1 MTLSPL
7 FLVVVVAG
15 LGAAK
20 HEERDTLLNKPVN
33 CETAAED
40 IAALE
45 AAMPSPGER
54 LTSVVKS
61 LTPVGAAVSVVTGN
75 YKDNAAVLT
84 GRTKEEL
91 TARVKEIQVTCG
103 IPETT
108 ETSKP

>member
-15 LGAAK
+15 LGSAK

-45 AAMPSPGER
+45 AAMPTGGER
-54 LTSVVKS
+54 LKS
-61 LTPVGAAVSVVTGN
+61 AVQTFSPVGRVVGVVRGTREDT
-75 YKDNAAVLT
+75 KDVLT

-91 TARVKEIQVTCG
+91 TARVKEIRVACG
-103 IPETT
+103 LPEPT